1 MIESFWGRMQ
11 TELLDLKKWLTIV
24 ELSTAMA
31 DHIDQFHNTQRRHS
45 SLDMLTPTE
54 YEQLHAP
61 VLQLT

>member
-1 MIESFWGRMQ
+1 MQ
-11 TELLDLKKWLTIV
+11 TELLDRKKWLTIV

-31 DHIDQFHNTQRRHS
+31 DYIDHFHNTQRRHPA
-45 SLDMLTPTE
+45 LDMLTPTE

>member
-1 MIESFWGRMQ
+1 MQ
-11 TELLDLKKWLTIV
+11 TELLDRKKWLTIV

-31 DHIDQFHNTQRRHS
+31 DYIDHFHNTQRRHS
-45 SLDMLTPTE
+45 SLGMLTPTE